1 MPSHVQLWAERQR
14 ELSAWM
20 PRRGGN
26 HEKMWR
32 SRNFYHENFQS
43 WDFQQFH
50 ENFEPR
56 KFGAIRYLIAEVLV
70 LKRSIFAILILKNT
84 PDRLCVHHITQL
96 THTALPRE

>member
-1 MPSHVQLWAERQR
+1 MYCTSPTPIEPRAIVGGVMLRM
-14 ELSAWM
+14 L
-20 PRRGGN
+20 RRGGN

-56 KFGAIRYLIAEVLV
+56 KFGVIRYFSSSVTVTYISLDTFI
-70 LKRSIFAILILKNT
+70 
-84 PDRLCVHHITQL
+84 CGY
-96 THTALPRE
+96 